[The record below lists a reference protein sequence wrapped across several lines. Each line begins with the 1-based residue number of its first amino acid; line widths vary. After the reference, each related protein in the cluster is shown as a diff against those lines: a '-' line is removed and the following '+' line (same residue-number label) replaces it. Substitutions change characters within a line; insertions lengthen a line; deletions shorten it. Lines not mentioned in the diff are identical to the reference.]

1 MAIQIEQAL
10 NQKLNT
16 YATGKGIPVEWDFYN
31 DGTEPSLTG
40 IHFRQNLLKAET
52 VTVGIEDTGSN
63 DHKGIYQIMICAQS
77 GEPSGAL
84 KIEVDNVL
92 SEFKRSGTALV
103 FGGVSVVIES
113 AFEAAP
119 LYSEA
124 YVKIPVS
131 VNYRS
136 FIGN

>member
-10 NQKLNT
+10 NQKLNA
-16 YATGKGIPVEWDFYN
+16 YATGKSIPVEWDFYN

-40 IHFRQNLLKAET
+40 IHFRQNMLKAET

-63 DHKGIYQIMICAQS
+63 DHKGVYQIMVCAQA

-84 KIEVDNVL
+84 KTEIDNVL
-92 SEFKRSGTALV
+92 TEFKRSGTALV
-103 FGGVSVVIES
+103 FGAVSIVIES
-113 AFEAAP
+113 VVEAPP

-124 YVKIPVS
+124 YVKVPVS

-136 FIGN
+136 FISN